1 MAMKKRPA
9 DPNKYSKNK
18 DIVPESKLSVLLSF
32 VCMGLMLT
40 GIIGLTLELFREDG
54 WIKSLLSKIFQNTT
68 SMMAIPVII
77 FGLWLLN
84 RWITSPN
91 KSEMLRTGDLPMY
104 AMMAVGAYYLFRLLT
119 TGSF

>member
-1 MAMKKRPA
+1 MSMKKRPT
-9 DPNKYSKNK
+9 DPNKYSKNI
-18 DIVPESKLSVLLSF
+18 DIVPESKMSVFLSF

-40 GIIGLTLELFREDG
+40 GIIGLTLELFREGG
-54 WIKSLLSKIFQNTT
+54 WIKTLLNKIFQNTT

-91 KSEMLRTGDLPMY
+91 KSEVLRAGDLPMY